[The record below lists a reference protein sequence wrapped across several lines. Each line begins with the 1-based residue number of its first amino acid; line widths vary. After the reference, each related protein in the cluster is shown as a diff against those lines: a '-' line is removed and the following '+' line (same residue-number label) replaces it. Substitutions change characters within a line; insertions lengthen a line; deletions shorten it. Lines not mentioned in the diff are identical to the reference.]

1 MTFASCS
8 MDITPEGEISDKEA
22 LNTVKDYEAFING
35 LYAAMRS
42 VTSGDYVVLSDI
54 QLDDFHA
61 VIGNGNRRMDFY
73 NGSFTPATGEIAS
86 FYSGF
91 YSVIAQ
97 TNFFLDKAE
106 QKLHDSSLLPE
117 DVATLSQCAGTA
129 HFLRAFCYNSLADK
143 FCESYKNSQDIDAVG
158 KGLSLQLEYAP
169 TADNTKFPGRS
180 SLKATY
186 EQILLDIDTALGEI
200 ERAESLNETVPASNS
215 NYITSDVVKALK
227 ARVCLAMGNDEQ
239 ALRLAKEVIE
249 TNRYEL
255 TDWGAKFKTLWQK
268 DEGTEVLW
276 QVQADFTYHG
286 SATGTAFMSNSQN
299 SDYVPTNDC
308 VYLFDTNDT
317 RWAAWFNDNN
327 AISNSGGEAVTTGFI
342 KYPGNSELYASAGES
357 NFVNKAKPFRSAEL
371 YLIASEAA
379 YNLNDEVSAK
389 FYLAKLETKRIN
401 SSRASKINAMSGLDL
416 LQEIKD
422 ERHRELIGE
431 GFRLAD
437 LKRWKD
443 GFTRS
448 NVYDDDP
455 NSENVIIANYVNLH
469 YEANDHR
476 LVWPIPQHEIDANPQ
491 LKGQQNPGY

>member
-22 LNTVKDYEAFING
+22 LNTVKDYEAFTNG

-97 TNFFLDKAE
+97 TNFLLDKGE
-106 QKLHDSSLLPE
+106 QKLKDSSLTPGDSSVLN
-117 DVATLSQCAGTA
+117 LSVGTA
-129 HFLRAFCYNSLADK
+129 HFLRAYCYNSLVDK

-158 KGLSLQLEYAP
+158 KGLSLQLNYEP
-169 TADNTKFPGRS
+169 TSDNSKFPGRS

-186 EQILLDIDTALGEI
+186 MQILLDIDSACAQI
-200 ERAESLNETVPASNS
+200 ERTEAYTGRVPASNS

-227 ARVCLAMGNDEQ
+227 ARVCLAMGNDEE
-239 ALRLAKEVIE
+239 ALSLAKEVIE

-255 TDWGAKFKTLWQK
+255 TDRAKFRDLWQK
-268 DEGTEVLW
+268 DEGSEVLW

-299 SDYVPTNDC
+299 SDYVPTYDC

-317 RWAAWFNDNN
+317 RWAVWFNDNN

-342 KYPGNSELYASAGES
+342 KYPGNSELYASSGES

-379 YNLNDEVSAK
+379 YNLNDENSAK

-455 NSENVIIANYVNLH
+455 NSANVIIANYVNLH
-469 YEANDHR
+469 YDADDHR
-476 LVWPIPQHEIDANPQ
+476 LVWPIPQHEMDANPQ

>member
-22 LNTVKDYEAFING
+22 LNTVKDYEAFTNG

-42 VTSGDYVVLSDI
+42 VTSGDYVILSDI

-73 NGSFTPATGEIAS
+73 NGSFTPSTGEIAS
-86 FYSGF
+86 YYSGF
-91 YSVIAQ
+91 YSVISQ
-97 TNFFLDKAE
+97 TNFLLDKGE
-106 QKLHDSSLLPE
+106 EKMKERSLTPGDS
-117 DVATLSQCAGTA
+117 ATLNQCVGTA
-129 HFLRAFCYNSLADK
+129 RFLRAYCYNALADK
-143 FCESYKNSQDIDAVG
+143 FCESYKNSEDIDAEG

-169 TADNTKFPGRS
+169 TSDNTKYPGRS
-180 SLKATY
+180 SLRSTY
-186 EQILLDIDTALGEI
+186 EQILLDLDSALSKI
-200 ERAESLNETVPASNS
+200 EKAEAYTKEEPAANS
-215 NYITSDVVKALK
+215 NYINSDIVKALK
-227 ARVCLAMGNDEQ
+227 ARVCLTMGNDNE
-239 ALRLAKEVIE
+239 ALKLATEVIG

-255 TDWGAKFKTLWQK
+255 VAWGAPFKTLWQK
-268 DEGTEVLW
+268 DTGSEVLW

-286 SATGTAFMSNSQN
+286 SATGTAFLSNSQN
-299 SDYVPTNDC
+299 SDYVPTYEC

-327 AISNSGGEAVTTGFI
+327 PISNSGGEAVTTGFA
-342 KYPGNSELYASAGES
+342 KYPGNSELYATNAES

-371 YLIASEAA
+371 YLIAAEAA
-379 YNLNDEVSAK
+379 YNLNEESTAK
-389 FYLAKLETKRIN
+389 VNLARLETKRIN
-401 SSRASKINAMSGLDL
+401 SSRASIINQMSGLDL

-443 GFTRS
+443 GFTRGK
-448 NVYDDDP
+448 VYDDDP
-455 NSENVIIANYVNLH
+455 NSENVLIANYINLH
-469 YEANDHR
+469 YEADDHR
-476 LVWPIPQHEIDANPQ
+476 LVWPIPQHEMDANPQ
-491 LKGQQNPGY
+491 LNGQQNPGY